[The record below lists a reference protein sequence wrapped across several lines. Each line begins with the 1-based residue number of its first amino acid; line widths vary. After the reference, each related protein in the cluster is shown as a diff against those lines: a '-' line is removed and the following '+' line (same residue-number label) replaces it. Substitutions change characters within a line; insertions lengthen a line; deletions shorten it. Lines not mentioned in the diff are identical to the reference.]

1 MFKLY
6 RASYRGLSLYFRVS
20 HFLISDWNR
29 GSLHWVDHIWHSKR
43 VGCGVKRCLRGVLY
57 DHTVCVY
64 TVYFQNMQL
73 HVGGLGELPVTELT
87 RVRPLPCVTE
97 HVAVELRRGYKP
109 FATHIALMF
118 VVRGIVLN
126 LRRGHSE
133 IITSYYIKVPSSRL
147 RIKRRQRKRGT
158 RRQPRPASRSG
169 GPEGSP

>member
-6 RASYRGLSLYFRVS
+6 RASYKGLSLYFRVS
-20 HFLISDWNR
+20 HFLISDWNG

-97 HVAVELRRGYKP
+97 HVAVELRRGDKP

-133 IITSYYIKVPSSRL
+133 IINHHELVHQGSIIKTADREETEKE
-147 RIKRRQRKRGT
+147 RD
-158 RRQPRPASRSG
+158 
-169 GPEGSP
+169 